1 MNSVSL
7 VDIDLKIMAYRSVLG
22 NSQGI
27 AGIPGILGFCQE
39 FPRTTVADWVK
50 NGNMINPSYI
60 GIFDVHASF
69 KRTRDDLLTLTQSIL
84 LLDQLKNCYSLPF
97 DREATYSAGKND
109 SGNSSTVVSIP
120 LLHLL
125 QSRTDY
131 RVCNK

>member
-1 MNSVSL
+1 MNSLESEL
-7 VDIDLKIMAYRSVLG
+7 LYIKFIMKAQTLLIAV
-22 NSQGI
+22 GI